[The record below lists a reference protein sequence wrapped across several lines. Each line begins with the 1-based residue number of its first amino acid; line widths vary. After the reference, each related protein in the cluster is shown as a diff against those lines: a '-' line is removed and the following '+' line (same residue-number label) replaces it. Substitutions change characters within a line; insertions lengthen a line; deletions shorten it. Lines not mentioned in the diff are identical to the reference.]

1 MNLALLVRRP
11 ASAKFKLPRGR
22 ASKRGLN
29 KMGKDPGDCL
39 QVATTFVGQTRGVG
53 RAAQLSYAPP
63 RVGLPRSAIR
73 ASGQGQ
79 RAAICARL
87 GQLERLPIGHMQPSA
102 RNR

>member
-29 KMGKDPGDCL
+29 EMGKDPGDCL

-53 RAAQLSYAPP
+53 GRRNSVMLRREWDFRAPP
-63 RVGLPRSAIR
+63 FELVAK
-73 ASGQGQ
+73 ASG
-79 RAAICARL
+79 
-87 GQLERLPIGHMQPSA
+87 PPSA
-102 RNR
+102 RGSAS